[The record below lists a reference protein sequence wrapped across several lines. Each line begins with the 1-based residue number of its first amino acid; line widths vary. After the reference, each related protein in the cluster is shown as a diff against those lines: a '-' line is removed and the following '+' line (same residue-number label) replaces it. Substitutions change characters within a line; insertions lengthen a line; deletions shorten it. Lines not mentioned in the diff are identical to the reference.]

1 MIQCKRV
8 YLPPGPADGTR
19 VLVERLWPRGV
30 SKDNSRIDLWLKEIA
45 PSTTLRQW
53 FGHAPDRWNEF
64 QARYRQELEANP
76 GAVQKLRDIAAQGDV
91 TLLYAARDVPGNSA
105 QVLLDYLSG
114 SRQ

>member
-8 YLPPGPADGTR
+8 HLPPGPADGTR

-76 GAVQKLRDIAAQGDV
+76 EAVQKLRDIAARGDV